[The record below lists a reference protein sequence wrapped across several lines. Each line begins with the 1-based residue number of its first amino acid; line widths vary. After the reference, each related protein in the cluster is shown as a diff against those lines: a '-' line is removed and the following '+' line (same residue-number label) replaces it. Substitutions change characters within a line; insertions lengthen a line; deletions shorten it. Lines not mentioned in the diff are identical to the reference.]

1 MPETTICYA
10 TREDVPLILDLIKEI
25 ADFEKLSHQVTADA
39 ALLESELFGDRPAA
53 EVLLLFVDEKP
64 AAYAVYFHN
73 FSTFLGKKGLYL
85 EDIYVKPE
93 YRKLGFGKL
102 LFKRVVQVAVERNC
116 GRMEWAVLDWNTPAI
131 DFYKRAG
138 AQILD
143 DWKICRLTGDSLLK
157 AAE

>member
-1 MPETTICYA
+1 MPQTTIRTA
-10 TREDVPLILDLIKEI
+10 VKEDAPLILSFIREI
-25 ADFEKLSHQVTADA
+25 AEFENLSHQVTADITT
-39 ALLESELFGDRPAA
+39 LEQELFSERPSA

-93 YRKLGFGKL
+93 YRQHGFGRQ
-102 LFKRVVQVAVERNC
+102 LFKHIVQIAVERKC

-138 AQILD
+138 ALVLD
-143 DWKICRLTGDSLLK
+143 EWKTCRLTGDALLK

>member
-1 MPETTICYA
+1 MPRTTIRTA
-10 TREDVPLILDLIKEI
+10 VKEDVPLILSFIKEI
-25 ADFEKLSHQVTADA
+25 AEFENLSHQVTADIA
-39 ALLESELFGDRPAA
+39 TLEQELFSGQPSA

-93 YRKLGFGKL
+93 YRQHGFGRK
-102 LFKRVVQVAVERNC
+102 LFKHIVQIAVERNC

-131 DFYKRAG
+131 NFYKRAG
-138 AQILD
+138 ALVLD
-143 DWKICRLTGDSLLK
+143 EWKTCRLTGDALLK